1 MEAIGFKN
9 FRRFENLEPLQLSG
23 VNFFVG
29 GNNSGKS
36 TVVKAIMLL
45 LDNLYSMRPRQNS
58 LLFETVPSFRFDANH
73 IHDVHVGTFARALRK
88 PYPEVKEMCFEAEF
102 WGYKFILTVTGN
114 IDSTSAD
121 ADVKIIEIVNLF
133 NDVHYIFDFDANSFV
148 AKFSTDVLNA
158 YPMAKEPNFW
168 QNIRF
173 GEAINMRT
181 VFSERRV
188 QMLEEKIAQL
198 KLELET
204 QKNPVEIARINNSI
218 KLQTRKLKNLKD
230 IEKPLIAI
238 VENKEYKSTLMMD
251 YGIRSSNFIMNLLES
266 QWMHYKDAKEGIKQE
281 QSNDSGDQQ
290 EFRDSVARQIEVEE
304 FYNGLDIE
312 EKAMLCMFAN
322 DARQIRSSLY
332 RHKVE
337 YLSAHTATQ
346 KVLFSIEDKNDYMSQ
361 TIREFVAARIT
372 EGSEMEKFMYDWMYK
387 HFEIAMGYEIQPIH
401 GEAYTMNITC
411 MNGEKMPLADLG
423 MGAVQIIMLLLRLAT
438 IISRTGNL
446 AIKNTT
452 FIVEEPEQNIHPK
465 LQSKLADLFAYVNE
479 KYGCQFVIE
488 THSEYLIRRTQAM
501 IATGEVPFE
510 QNPFKVYY
518 FPQEGQPYDMDYQK
532 NGTFSKPFGKGFYD
546 HASSLSFQVLQAKL

>member
-1 MEAIGFKN
+1 MKAIGFKN
-9 FRRFENLEPLQLSG
+9 FRRFENLEPLQLGG

-121 ADVKIIEIVNLF
+121 ADVTIIEIVNLF

-173 GEAINMRT
+173 GGAINMRT
-181 VFSERRV
+181 DFSERRV

-266 QWMHYKDAKEGIKQE
+266 QWMHYMDAKEGKKQE

-322 DARQIRSSLY
+322 DARQIRNSLY
-332 RHKVE
+332 RHKV
-337 YLSAHTATQ
+337 
-346 KVLFSIEDKNDYMSQ
+346 
-361 TIREFVAARIT
+361 
-372 EGSEMEKFMYDWMYK
+372 
-387 HFEIAMGYEIQPIH
+387 
-401 GEAYTMNITC
+401 
-411 MNGEKMPLADLG
+411 
-423 MGAVQIIMLLLRLAT
+423 
-438 IISRTGNL
+438 
-446 AIKNTT
+446 
-452 FIVEEPEQNIHPK
+452 
-465 LQSKLADLFAYVNE
+465 
-479 KYGCQFVIE
+479 
-488 THSEYLIRRTQAM
+488 
-501 IATGEVPFE
+501 
-510 QNPFKVYY
+510 
-518 FPQEGQPYDMDYQK
+518 
-532 NGTFSKPFGKGFYD
+532 
-546 HASSLSFQVLQAKL
+546 

>member
-1 MEAIGFKN
+1 M
-9 FRRFENLEPLQLSG
+9 
-23 VNFFVG
+23 
-29 GNNSGKS
+29 
-36 TVVKAIMLL
+36 
-45 LDNLYSMRPRQNS
+45 
-58 LLFETVPSFRFDANH
+58 
-73 IHDVHVGTFARALRK
+73 
-88 PYPEVKEMCFEAEF
+88 
-102 WGYKFILTVTGN
+102 
-114 IDSTSAD
+114 
-121 ADVKIIEIVNLF
+121 
-133 NDVHYIFDFDANSFV
+133 HYIFDFDANSFD

-346 KVLFSIEDKNDYMSQ
+346 KVLFSIEDKNDYIPFVQYTLGVVVAAYREFSSRVKLIATSNMSKPER
-361 TIREFVAARIT
+361 IREIIKETLGKIT
-372 EGSEMEKFMYDWMYK
+372 KT
-387 HFEIAMGYEIQPIH
+387 EIMQKCPDISQVTVQRALNDLVTSGEILKI
-401 GEAYTMNITC
+401 GGGRYTAYTWNH
-411 MNGEKMPLADLG
+411 NKE
-423 MGAVQIIMLLLRLAT
+423 
-438 IISRTGNL
+438 N
-446 AIKNTT
+446 
-452 FIVEEPEQNIHPK
+452 
-465 LQSKLADLFAYVNE
+465 
-479 KYGCQFVIE
+479 
-488 THSEYLIRRTQAM
+488 
-501 IATGEVPFE
+501 
-510 QNPFKVYY
+510 
-518 FPQEGQPYDMDYQK
+518 
-532 NGTFSKPFGKGFYD
+532 
-546 HASSLSFQVLQAKL
+546 